1 MISPRTGFVYGN
13 LMLLGLTS
21 FFAASLGMDRLG
33 SELKARTPPPAVRAV
48 QATGKTARV
57 KLPLREFQ
65 PILAANIFNAARTK
79 KAVAARQPVKPSGIQ
94 PPRSAPPS
102 QDPRPN
108 LMLAGTMVFGRRA
121 FAIVADGS
129 GRNKRTY
136 RPGECMPSSEKPP
149 NKECGPAQ
157 SKLLSVLR
165 KSIRV
170 RYLEKPVIIK
180 LNEKSNTAAAPVNT
194 ARRPKAMVR
203 PNIRPR
209 GRPGRNARPSL
220 PKARPSIPSSARPIY
235 RGGVFPSVRRGD
247 SIEVMVPGVEVKKSM
262 ENFSTVLKQARVVP
276 YTGKD
281 GSGFQIRS
289 IRPGSIFQRIGLLN
303 FDVIKAVNGKPITTA
318 DQAVGLLT
326 MFQNEKEIILDV
338 RRRGREIKM
347 IFIIE

>member
-1 MISPRTGFVYGN
+1 MISLRTGLVYGN
-13 LMLLGLTS
+13 LLLLGLTS
-21 FFAASLGMDRLG
+21 YHAASFGMERLG
-33 SELKARTPPPAVRAV
+33 SELKRRTLPPSVRAV
-48 QATGKTARV
+48 RVTGQSTRV
-57 KLPLREFQ
+57 KVLLREFQ
-65 PILAANIFNAARTK
+65 PILAANVFKAARTK
-79 KAVAARQPVKPSGIQ
+79 KAVARQPVTPSGIR
-94 PPRSAPPS
+94 PPTAGPSPPV

-108 LMLAGTMVFGRRA
+108 LMLAGTMVFGRRS

-136 RPGECMPSSEKPP
+136 RPGECMPSSENPP
-149 NKECGPAQ
+149 NKECRATQ
-157 SKLLSVLR
+157 SKLLAVLR

-170 RYLEKPVIIK
+170 RYLENPVTLI
-180 LNEKSNTAAAPVNT
+180 LNEKYNTAAPVNAAT
-194 ARRPKAMVR
+194 RFKS
-203 PNIRPR
+203 
-209 GRPGRNARPSL
+209 RPGRSARPKLPRARPSVASR
-220 PKARPSIPSSARPIY
+220 ARPLS

-247 SIEVMVPGVEVKKSM
+247 SIEVRVPAVEVKKSM
-262 ENFSTVLKQARVVP
+262 ENFASVLKQARVVP

-326 MFQNEKEIILDV
+326 MFQNEKEITLDV

-347 IFIIE
+347 NFIIE

>member
-21 FFAASLGMDRLG
+21 YFATALALDRLG
-33 SELKARTPPPAVRAV
+33 SELKASTPPPLVRTARETD
-48 QATGKTARV
+48 QAARV
-57 KLPLREFQ
+57 KLPLGEFQ
-65 PILAANIFNAARTK
+65 PILAANIFKAARTK
-79 KAVAARQPVKPSGIQ
+79 KTVVALQPVMPSGIR
-94 PPRSAPPS
+94 PPEAPPP
-102 QDPRPN
+102 QAKDPRPD

-149 NKECGPAQ
+149 NKECRATQ
-157 SKLLSVLR
+157 SKLLAVMR

-170 RYLEKPVIIK
+170 RYLENPVTLI
-180 LNEKSNTAAAPVNT
+180 LNEKYNTAAPVNAAT
-194 ARRPKAMVR
+194 RFKS
-203 PNIRPR
+203 
-209 GRPGRNARPSL
+209 RPGRSARPKLPRARPSVASR
-220 PKARPSIPSSARPIY
+220 ARPLS

-247 SIEVMVPGVEVKKSM
+247 SIEVMVPAVEVKKSM
-262 ENFSTVLKQARVVP
+262 ENFADVLKQARVVP

-326 MFQNEKEIILDV
+326 MFQNEKEITLDV

-347 IFIIE
+347 NFIIE